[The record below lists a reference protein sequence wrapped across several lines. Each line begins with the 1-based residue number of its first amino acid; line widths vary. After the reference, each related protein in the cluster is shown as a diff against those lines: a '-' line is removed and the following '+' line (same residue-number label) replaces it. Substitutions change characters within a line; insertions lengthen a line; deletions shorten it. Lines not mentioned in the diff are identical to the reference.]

1 MMNLKGVQVIDIAPG
16 HKKYIIPVGN
26 LDPKATF
33 ERINLFIRELK
44 RDVNFDKTKDN
55 VVEVE
60 PDYDTKDIWRPCIV
74 DPVSGEINLPTEL
87 LEMKED
93 FFIPGANLEKEGIK
107 FVPIKNVKEVELPTS
122 SIKPYIVYWPFCSE
136 KGCTNKIC
144 LALKSDKCF
153 THTKGNKYVK
163 RFKIWFKNTFNR

>member
-16 HKKYIIPVGN
+16 HKKYIVPVGN

-33 ERINLFIRELK
+33 ERVNLFIRELK

-60 PDYDTKDIWRPCIV
+60 PNYDTKDIWRPCIV
-74 DPVSGEINLPTEL
+74 DPETGKINLPKEL
-87 LEMKED
+87 LEIKED
-93 FFIPGANLEKEGIK
+93 FFIPTPG
-107 FVPIKNVKEVELPTS
+107 LPE
-122 SIKPYIVYWPFCSE
+122 SIDWPYCPE
-136 KGCTNKIC
+136 KGCASRAC

-153 THTKGNKYVK
+153 IHTKGNKHVK
-163 RFKIWFKNTFNR
+163 RFKIWFKNTFKK